1 MEHIGVYYRIST
13 DKQDFQSQKLA
24 IETWIEALPQDKQPK
39 SIRVFEDEGYSGKT
53 EKRPGL
59 QSLLKTALEGKID
72 TIIVYKLDRFSRQ
85 ASTAIRMILNL
96 DAAGVAFISVS
107 QPVLNL
113 GHENPFRR
121 TMIAAF
127 AEIAEI
133 ERETIVARVQAGLA
147 AARKKGVVLGRP
159 KKITPECRSDV
170 LQLRG
175 QGLSCRKIA
184 SETGLSLGSVS
195 QILRSDQHGSLSS
208 PEEQKNPTDDLSS
221 LAEIV
226 ASPEDLSGRATES

>member
-1 MEHIGVYYRIST
+1 MEHIGIYYRIST
-13 DKQDFQSQKLA
+13 DKQDLESQKLA
-24 IETWIEALPQDKQPK
+24 IRNWLEGLSKDKKPK

-59 QSLLKTALEGKID
+59 QSLLKVAVEGKID

-85 ASTAIRMILNL
+85 ATAAIRMILNL
-96 DAAGVAFISVS
+96 DAAGVAFVSVT

-147 AARKKGVVLGRP
+147 VARKKGVVLGRP
-159 KKITPECRSDV
+159 RKITTECRTKV
-170 LQLRG
+170 FELRD
-175 QGLSCRKIA
+175 QGLSFRKIA
-184 SETGLSLGSVS
+184 AETGLSLGSVS
-195 QILRSDQHGSLSS
+195 QIMKMPPPESS
-208 PEEQKNPTDDLSS
+208 
-221 LAEIV
+221 
-226 ASPEDLSGRATES
+226 